1 MGLGIQKQGLS
12 KRIYNNKNEKKTDIN
27 AFSSNNDNQKIVEVA
42 YHDEHQ
48 SASEE
53 YQLRQQLQQWKSL
66 FSYVSSQL
74 HHSQAFT
81 NKTNVNVSTYMLTL
95 TPA

>member
-48 SASEE
+48 LASEE

-81 NKTNVNVSTYMLTL
+81 NKTNGNVSTYMLTL